1 MKDVVVIIPIYK
13 PDQKFCKLLDMLKKQ
28 RNIDFDVYIIDSGS
42 NRAGYEAHLKGLDYQ
57 ITKITPEIFNH
68 GGTRR
73 AAAQKYAMYP
83 FLIYMTQDAVPADEF
98 ALSRLLEVFNDKN
111 VGCAYGRQLP
121 NHDAGV
127 LGAHARLFNYPAES
141 RVKSLSDAEKIGIKA
156 AFISDTFAAYRTS
169 ALKEVG
175 WFPENVILSE
185 DTYVAAKMLVAG
197 WKSVYCAEACVYHSH
212 DYSIWQEFKRYFDT
226 GVFHAREPWI
236 RKQFGQAEGEGKRFV
251 ISEIRYVLC
260 HAPYLL
266 PGACIRDAAKLL
278 GYRLGLE
285 EQNIPTILKHLI
297 SMNSTFWDD
306 CRNGKDNF

>member
-1 MKDVVVIIPIYK
+1 MKNAMVIIPIYK

-42 NRAGYEAHLKGLDYQ
+42 DRADYESHLEGLDYQ
-57 ITKITPEIFNH
+57 ITKITPKIFNH

-98 ALSRLLEVFNDKN
+98 ALSRLIEVFNDKD

-121 NHDAGV
+121 NHDASV
-127 LGAHARLFNYPAES
+127 LGAHARLFNYPAKS
-141 RVKSLSDAEKIGIKA
+141 QVKSLSDAEKIGIKA

-169 ALKEVG
+169 ALKEVD

-185 DTYVAAKMLVAG
+185 DTYVAAKMLMAG

-251 ISEIRYVLC
+251 VSEIY
-260 HAPYLL
+260 YLL
-266 PGACIRDAAKLL
+266 NHKPILLPSMVIRDGMKFL
-278 GYRLGLE
+278 GYRLGIME
-285 EQNIPTILKHLI
+285 TQIPKRLKRQF
-297 SMNSTFWDD
+297 SMNKKYW
-306 CRNGKDNF
+306 G

>member
-1 MKDVVVIIPIYK
+1 MKNAVVIIPIYK

-28 RNIDFDVYIIDSGS
+28 KNIDFAVYIIDSGS
-42 NRAGYEAHLKGLDYQ
+42 NQADYEAHLEGLDYQ
-57 ITKITPEIFNH
+57 ITKITPKIFNH

-83 FLIYMTQDAVPADEF
+83 FFIYMTQDAVPADEF
-98 ALSRLLEVFNDKN
+98 ALSRLIEVFNDKD

-127 LGAHARLFNYPAES
+127 LGAHARLFNYPAKS
-141 RVKSLSDAEKIGIKA
+141 QVKSLSDAEKIGIKA

-185 DTYVAAKMLVAG
+185 DTYVAAKMLMAG

-251 ISEIRYVLC
+251 ISEIKYVLRY
-260 HAPYLL
+260 APYLL
-266 PGACIRDAAKLL
+266 LRVCIQNGIKLL
-278 GYRLGLE
+278 GYKMGIYE
-285 EQNIPTILKHLI
+285 KYFPKNIKKYV
-297 SMNSTFWDD
+297 SMT
-306 CRNGKDNF
+306 RNYWNYKN

>member
-1 MKDVVVIIPIYK
+1 MKNAVVIIPIYK

-28 RNIDFDVYIIDSGS
+28 KNIDFAVYIIDSGS
-42 NRAGYEAHLKGLDYQ
+42 NQADYEAYLEGLDYQ
-57 ITKITPEIFNH
+57 ITKITPKIFNH

-73 AAAQKYAMYP
+73 VAAQKYALYP

-98 ALSRLLEVFNDKN
+98 ALSRLMKVFNDKN
-111 VGCAYGRQLP
+111 VGCAYGRQIP
-121 NHDAGV
+121 NHNAGV
-127 LGAHARLFNYPAES
+127 LGAHARLFNYPAKS
-141 RVKSLSDAEKIGIKA
+141 QVKSLSDAAKIGIKA

-169 ALKEVG
+169 ALKEVD
-175 WFPENVILSE
+175 WFPKNVILGE
-185 DTYVAAKMLVAG
+185 DTYVAAKMLIAG

-251 ISEIRYVLC
+251 ISEIRYVLY

-266 PGACIRDAAKLL
+266 PGACIRNAVKLL
-278 GYRLGLE
+278 GYRLGIIE
-285 EQNIPTILKHLI
+285 NRIPGFVKRRC
-297 SMNSTFWDD
+297 SMI
-306 CRNGKDNF
+306 KDYW

>member
-1 MKDVVVIIPIYK
+1 MKNAMVIIPIYK

-28 RNIDFDVYIIDSGS
+28 KNIDFDVYIIDSGS
-42 NRAGYEAHLKGLDYQ
+42 NRAGYEAHLEGLDYQ
-57 ITKITPEIFNH
+57 ITKITPETFNH

-73 AAAQKYAMYP
+73 AAAQKYALYP

-127 LGAHARLFNYPAES
+127 LGAHARLFNYPAKS
-141 RVKSLSDAEKIGIKA
+141 QVKLLSDAEKIGIKA

-169 ALKEVG
+169 VLKEVD

-185 DTYVAAKMLVAG
+185 DTYVAAKMLMAG

-212 DYSIWQEFKRYFDT
+212 DYSICQEFKRYFDT

-251 ISEIRYVLC
+251 ISEIRYVLH

-266 PGACIRDAAKLL
+266 PEVFCRNAIKFL
-278 GYRLGLE
+278 GYKMGIYERSFPI
-285 EQNIPTILKHLI
+285 NIKRHI
-297 SMNSTFWDD
+297 SMTKSYW
-306 CRNGKDNF
+306 RN

>member
-1 MKDVVVIIPIYK
+1 MKNAVVIIPIYK

-28 RNIDFDVYIIDSGS
+28 KNIDFAVYIIDSGS
-42 NRAGYEAHLKGLDYQ
+42 DRADYEAHLEGLNYQ
-57 ITKITPEIFNH
+57 ITKITPETFNH

-73 AAAQKYAMYP
+73 VAAQKHARYP
-83 FLIYMTQDAVPADEF
+83 FLIYMTQDAVPVDEF
-98 ALSRLLEVFNDKN
+98 ALSRLIEVFNDED

-127 LGAHARLFNYPAES
+127 LGAHARLFNYPAKS
-141 RVKSLSDAEKIGIKA
+141 QVKSLSDAEKIGIKA

-185 DTYVAAKMLVAG
+185 DTYVAAKMLMAG

-251 ISEIRYVLC
+251 ISEIKYILKHKPYV
-260 HAPYLL
+260 L
-266 PGACIRDAAKLL
+266 PGACIRDAAKFF
-278 GYRLGLE
+278 GYRLGIMENSL
-285 EQNIPTILKHLI
+285 PFFMKRKW
-297 SMNSTFWDD
+297 SMNSRYW
-306 CRNGKDNF
+306 K

>member
-1 MKDVVVIIPIYK
+1 MKNAVVIIPIYK

-28 RNIDFDVYIIDSGS
+28 RNIDFAVCIINSGS
-42 NRAGYEAHLKGLDYQ
+42 DRADYEAHLEGLDYQ
-57 ITKITPEIFNH
+57 ITKITPKIFNH

-83 FLIYMTQDAVPADEF
+83 FLIYMTQDAVPADEL
-98 ALSRLLEVFNDKN
+98 ALSRLIEVFKDKD

-127 LGAHARLFNYPAES
+127 LGVHARLFNYPAKS
-141 RVKSLSDAEKIGIKA
+141 QVKSLSDAEKIGIKA

-169 ALKEVG
+169 ALKEVD
-175 WFPENVILSE
+175 WFPKNVILGE
-185 DTYVAAKMLVAG
+185 DTYVAAKMLMAG

-251 ISEIRYVLC
+251 VSEIY
-260 HAPYLL
+260 YLL
-266 PGACIRDAAKLL
+266 NHKPILLPSMVIRDGMKFL
-278 GYRLGLE
+278 GYRLGIME
-285 EQNIPTILKHLI
+285 TQIPKRLKRQF
-297 SMNSTFWDD
+297 SMNKKYW
-306 CRNGKDNF
+306 G